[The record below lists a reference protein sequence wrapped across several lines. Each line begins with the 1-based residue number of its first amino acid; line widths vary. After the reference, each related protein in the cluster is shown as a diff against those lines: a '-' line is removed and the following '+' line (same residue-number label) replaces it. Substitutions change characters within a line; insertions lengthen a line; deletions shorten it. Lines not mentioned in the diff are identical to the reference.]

1 MTAHEF
7 KHLRIEYRGPA
18 TVICFIESVLVDHE
32 MVTAVGQ
39 ELLSAHDLSPE
50 SHFIVSFAGVEAIS
64 SAGIGKLITLNR
76 RAHRH
81 ECLLLLCDMEAD
93 VAELFVSSRLDTYF
107 QIFTTLAEALE
118 HAGDAA
124 G

>member
-1 MTAHEF
+1 MTSHEF

-64 SAGIGKLITLNR
+64 R
-76 RAHRH
+76 
-81 ECLLLLCDMEAD
+81 AD

-118 HAGDAA
+118 HAGGAS